1 MLIVIKFNN
10 KNIKTP
16 NNQLYKTNK
25 MLIEQLKFRWIQN
38 KTIIVEYD
46 FELLT

>member
-1 MLIVIKFNN
+1 MLIVIKFND

-25 MLIEQLKFRWIQN
+25 MLIEQLQFRWIQS
-38 KTIIVEYD
+38 KTTTIK
-46 FELLT
+46 